1 MKQVEEILKTL
12 TLREKAS
19 LLSGE
24 DFWHTKGIP
33 DKGVPS
39 VMVTDGPHGLRKQS
53 GESDML
59 GINDSVPATCFP
71 SAACVCNSW
80 DEELIGRI
88 GKALGEECQ
97 AEDVGV
103 LLGPGNNIKRS
114 PLCGRNFEYFSED
127 PYLAGHMAKSHIN
140 GVQSMGVGTSL
151 KHFAVNNQETYR
163 MSVDA
168 VVDERTLREI
178 YLAAFETAVKEAKPW
193 TIMGAYN
200 KVNGSFC
207 CENHHLLRE
216 ILRDEW
222 GYEGVVVSDW
232 GAVNDHVSGI
242 PEGFDLR
249 MPYLSDA
256 KIDEIVRAVEEG
268 RLAEGD
274 LDKAVERVLTL
285 VEKCVEN
292 HQEGASYDK
301 EAHHRLARQSA
312 AESIVL
318 LKNENHALPL
328 QKGEKIALIG
338 AFAKNIRYQGG
349 GSSHINATFVPDME
363 EAFLEKL
370 KEMKAEGSCVY
381 REGFSLTAEDV
392 DPAMEADAAAAVKE
406 ADRAVVCIGLPD
418 GWESE
423 GYDRAKMDIP
433 ANQIHLLK
441 KLSETGKPVIAV
453 LFCGAPVTTEWT
465 EYVDALLVPYTG
477 GQAVAQALTDVL
489 WGTVNPC
496 GKLGETWPLKMS
508 DTPCFLTY
516 PQKKKATYEEGVFVG
531 YRYYEKKQ
539 MPVAFPF
546 GFGLSYTEFSYGNL
560 QIEKDSVKDTE
571 TVKVR
576 VDVTNTG
583 KTAGK
588 EIVQLYVG
596 EKNAPVPRPVKELK
610 GFRKISLEPGETKA
624 VEFTLD
630 KRSFAY
636 YEEELHDWYAPTDTY
651 EISVGA
657 SSTDIRLSGEIRV
670 VSAAVRDDSFT
681 VYSSLEELLA
691 DPVAMQVMSAAM
703 GGAFGG
709 AQGEEGKDGQ
719 QTQSLGESPAASE
732 AAAMAMTMPMIKI
745 AGMSG
750 GAFPEEAVYQMID
763 AINAAKKNASQT
775 ADK

>member
-33 DKGVPS
+33 EKGIPS

-292 HQEGASYDK
+292 HQEGASYDR

-370 KEMKAEGSCVY
+370 EEMKAEGSCVY

-583 KTAGK
+583 KAAGK

-636 YEEELHDWYAPTDTY
+636 YDEEIHDWYAPTGSY

-657 SSTDIRLSGEIRV
+657 SSTDIRLSGEIQI
-670 VSAAVRDDSFT
+670 VSTAVRNEEFT

-691 DPVAMQVMSAAM
+691 DPVAVQVMGAAM

-709 AQGEEGKDGQ
+709 AQGASEEN
-719 QTQSLGESPAASE
+719 PAAAE
-732 AAAMAMTMPMIKI
+732 GAAMAMTMPMIKI

-750 GAFPEEAVYQMID
+750 GAFPEEAVYQMIG
-763 AINAAKKNASQT
+763 AINAAKKNASQP

>member
-1 MKQVEEILKTL
+1 MKNVEEILKTL

-97 AEDVGV
+97 AEEVGV

-207 CENHHLLRE
+207 CENHHLLHE

-222 GYEGVVVSDW
+222 GYEGVVMSDW

-249 MPYLSDA
+249 MPYLSEA

-268 RLAEGD
+268 RLAEED

-285 VEKCVEN
+285 VKKCVEN
-292 HQEGASYDK
+292 
-301 EAHHRLARQSA
+301 R
-312 AESIVL
+312 
-318 LKNENHALPL
+318 
-328 QKGEKIALIG
+328 
-338 AFAKNIRYQGG
+338 
-349 GSSHINATFVPDME
+349 
-363 EAFLEKL
+363 
-370 KEMKAEGSCVY
+370 

-392 DPAMEADAAAAVKE
+392 DPAMEADAVAAVKE

-423 GYDRAKMDIP
+423 GYDRTKMDIP

-441 KLSETGKPVIAV
+441 ELSRTGRPVIAV
-453 LFCGAPVTTEWT
+453 LFCGAPVTTGWT

-489 WGTVNPC
+489 CGTVNPC
-496 GKLGETWPLKMS
+496 GKLSETWPLKMS
-508 DTPCFLTY
+508 DTPCSLTY
-516 PQKKKATYEEGVFVG
+516 PQKKKAVYEEGVFVG

-560 QIEKDSVKDTE
+560 QIGKDPVKDTE

-576 VDVTNTG
+576 ADVTNIG
-583 KTAGK
+583 KVPGK
-588 EIVQLYVG
+588 EIIQLYVG
-596 EKNAPVPRPVKELK
+596 EKDAPVPRPVKELK
-610 GFRKISLEPGETKA
+610 GFRKISLEPGETRT

-636 YEEELHDWYAPTDTY
+636 YDEEIHDWYAPTGSY

-657 SSTDIRLSGEIRV
+657 SSTDIRLSGEIQV
-670 VSAAVRDDSFT
+670 VSTVQKNDELT
-681 VYSSLEELLA
+681 VYSSLEEILA
-691 DPVAMQVMSAAM
+691 DPVAVQIMGAAM

-709 AQGEEGKDGQ
+709 AQGAEAGEGKAEDGQ
-719 QTQSLGESPAASE
+719 PAQSPAGATAAAE
-732 AAAMAMTMPMIKI
+732 GAAMAMTMPMIKI

-750 GAFPEEAVYQMID
+750 GAFPEEAVYQMIG
-763 AINAAKKNASQT
+763 AINAAKKNASQP